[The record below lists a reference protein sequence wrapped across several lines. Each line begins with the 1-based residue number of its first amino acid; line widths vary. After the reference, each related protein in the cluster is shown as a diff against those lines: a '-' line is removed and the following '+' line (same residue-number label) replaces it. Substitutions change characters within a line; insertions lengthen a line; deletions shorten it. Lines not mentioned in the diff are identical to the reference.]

1 MIVKLLLTNLGSMY
15 DKCIHQVQS
24 FGVDGYNIL
33 MPAPSVLNVWI
44 SLRRTSEM
52 AGFSLLAQIEP
63 HYTHTI
69 SWNCSITLLHDNIGI
84 NIPIGVIISII
95 AHLTSLGAQIEVAY

>member
-63 HYTHTI
+63 PFPITHIQLVGTAQSRYYMTI
-69 SWNCSITLLHDNIGI
+69 L
-84 NIPIGVIISII
+84 
-95 AHLTSLGAQIEVAY
+95 ALTYPLE